1 MNMATID
8 SIKDIS
14 KYELRDIIDAM
25 KHQLVHL
32 ERSQVELQAAFAEEP
47 NDADFK
53 HAYDENVINIQ
64 VKKNKIKEFKEYL
77 KEIDMAYYIQHYA
90 KDVVEQQ
97 PNPPAPPAQTATI
110 DHSDGGV
117 FL

>member
-1 MNMATID
+1 MATIE

-25 KHQLVHL
+25 KNQLVHL
-32 ERSQVELQAAFAEEP
+32 ERSQVELQYALAEQP
-47 NDADFK
+47 DDADYQQ
-53 HAYDENVINIQ
+53 AYDENVVNIQ
-64 VKKNKIKEFKEYL
+64 VKKNKIKEFKDYL
-77 KEIDMAYYIQHYA
+77 KEIDMAYYVQHYA

-97 PNPPAPPAQTATI
+97 PTPPTPPAPPITAVV
-110 DHSDGGV
+110 DNSDGGV